1 MTVPSE
7 GEETTTTA
15 AAKDALENLSL
26 RPETASNNNAGWQT
40 QGEKGEKGGKPKPP
54 GKEESTHKWKEEDD
68 RDFQTVT
75 NRRASVDHKR
85 REYAEPRGGGGGM
98 GGLRGGRISEDRGGG
113 GERNSI
119 PGLRPPRGY
128 EKREGGNDFYNR
140 NRKDG
145 PSRPNQNRSGFSIG
159 RGRGQGKGHGNVL
172 GGPGGGYEVNMAQPY
187 APGFNEAELEI
198 EEKKSCISE
207 EFEKSIAEHA
217 TEFEKLFKDERES
230 NPDRENIEHVYG
242 AMELVKILRDLES
255 ANACDL
261 PSYV

>member
-40 QGEKGEKGGKPKPP
+40 QGEKGGKPKPP

-85 REYAEPRGGGGGM
+85 REYAEPRGSGGRM

-113 GERNSI
+113 GERLSLI
-119 PGLRPPRGY
+119 
-128 EKREGGNDFYNR
+128 
-140 NRKDG
+140 
-145 PSRPNQNRSGFSIG
+145 
-159 RGRGQGKGHGNVL
+159 H
-172 GGPGGGYEVNMAQPY
+172 
-187 APGFNEAELEI
+187 
-198 EEKKSCISE
+198 ISE
-207 EFEKSIAEHA
+207 P
-217 TEFEKLFKDERES
+217 TR
-230 NPDRENIEHVYG
+230 PY
-242 AMELVKILRDLES
+242 
-255 ANACDL
+255 
-261 PSYV
+261 